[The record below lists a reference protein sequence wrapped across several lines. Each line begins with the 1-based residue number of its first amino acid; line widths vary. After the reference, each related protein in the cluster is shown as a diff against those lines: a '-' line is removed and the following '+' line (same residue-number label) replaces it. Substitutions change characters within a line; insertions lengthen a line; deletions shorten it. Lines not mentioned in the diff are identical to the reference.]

1 MCLIRSKLNRWM
13 CLIEEAGRD
22 KEDDDGA
29 HLLELRSDKNVSQRE
44 SHNTH
49 KLMRTVT

>member
-22 KEDDDGA
+22 KQDDDGA
-29 HLLELRSDKNVSQRE
+29 HLLELRKRNVFPSLLDKNVTSE
-44 SHNTH
+44 S
-49 KLMRTVT
+49 L